1 MSSYDPSPEQL
12 YRQGL
17 QQYNRADWQ
26 GAIISF
32 TSLQNISDQYPEVE
46 ELLADARL
54 KFQFSD
60 VELPPAQLPPRRSLV
75 LPLIV
80 IIAAL
85 LIFGGSGY
93 AYYAWNSRPIVAAA
107 PTPTLTPAPTATT
120 QPTAKPTEVP
130 TPAPT
135 DVPLISGTVV
145 VTAAEGQTFVNTPAN
160 IEIIVDASGSMLA
173 TFEGSDKERWQV
185 AQEALSTLVSSG
197 TISDQS
203 AVVVRTYGRRRGN
216 DCNDLEVA
224 QTLSRFNAE
233 ALQAVIGGIKPAVG
247 GMTPLAASLRAASE
261 DLQAAEGSTVVILVT
276 DGLESCNGDPVAEA
290 ANFVKDTD
298 QRKVH
303 VIGFAL
309 GDQEASAKL
318 RQIAEQ
324 GKGLYFDANNSAQ
337 LTDALRQTIVLSY
350 QITTLDGEPVAAG
363 TVGSEP
369 VEIQPGEYKLKINA
383 NPEVEKDLVVE
394 NGGNVVVSL
403 RQGFGGLVAEVD
415 QQER

>member
-1 MSSYDPSPEQL
+1 MSSYDPNPEEL

-32 TSLQNISDQYPEVE
+32 TTLQNISDQYPEVE
-46 ELLADARL
+46 DLLADARL

-60 VELPPAQLPPRRSLV
+60 ADLPPALPPPRRSLM
-75 LPLIV
+75 LPLLAVIV
-80 IIAAL
+80 AL
-85 LIFGGSGY
+85 LIVGGSVY
-93 AYYAWNSRPIVAAA
+93 AFYAWNAQPIVAAA
-107 PTPTLTPAPTATT
+107 PTPTSTPAPTATT
-120 QPTAKPTEVP
+120 QPTTAPTVTP
-130 TPAPT
+130 TPQPT
-135 DVPLISGTVV
+135 DVPLIAGTVV

-173 TFEGSDKERWQV
+173 QVEGSEKERWQV

-224 QTLSRFNAE
+224 QTLSRYNAE

-247 GMTPLAASLRAASE
+247 GMTPLASSLRAASE

-290 ANFVKDTD
+290 ANFVRDTD

-309 GDQEASAKL
+309 GDQEASDKL

-350 QITTLDGEPVAAG
+350 QITTPAGEPVASG
-363 TVGSEP
+363 TVGTEP
-369 VEIQPGEYKLKINA
+369 VEIEPGEYKLKINA
-383 NPEVEKDLVVE
+383 NPAIEKDLVVE

>member
-1 MSSYDPSPEQL
+1 
-12 YRQGL
+12 
-17 QQYNRADWQ
+17 
-26 GAIISF
+26 
-32 TSLQNISDQYPEVE
+32 
-46 ELLADARL
+46 
-54 KFQFSD
+54 
-60 VELPPAQLPPRRSLV
+60 
-75 LPLIV
+75 
-80 IIAAL
+80 
-85 LIFGGSGY
+85 
-93 AYYAWNSRPIVAAA
+93 
-107 PTPTLTPAPTATT
+107 
-120 QPTAKPTEVP
+120 
-130 TPAPT
+130 
-135 DVPLISGTVV
+135 V

-224 QTLSRFNAE
+224 QTLSRYNAE

-383 NPEVEKDLVVE
+383 NPAVEKDLVVE

>member
-1 MSSYDPSPEQL
+1 MSSYDPNPEEL

-46 ELLADARL
+46 DLLADARL

-60 VELPPAQLPPRRSLV
+60 AELPPALPPPRRSRV
-75 LPLIV
+75 LPLLAL
-80 IIAAL
+80 IAAL
-85 LIFGGSGY
+85 LIIGGSVY
-93 AYYAWNSRPIVAAA
+93 AVYAWNAPPIVAAA

-120 QPTAKPTEVP
+120 QPTAAPTLTP
-130 TPAPT
+130 TTAPT
-135 DVPLISGTVV
+135 DVPLIAGTVV

-173 TFEGSDKERWQV
+173 KFEGSEKARWEV

-197 TISDQS
+197 TIAEQS

-224 QTLSRFNAE
+224 QTLSRYNAE

-290 ANFVKDTD
+290 ASFVKDTD

-309 GDQEASAKL
+309 GDQEASDKL

-337 LTDALRQTIVLSY
+337 LTEALRQTIVLSY
-350 QITTLDGEPVAAG
+350 QITTPAGEPVASG
-363 TVGSEP
+363 TVGTAP

-383 NPEVEKDLVVE
+383 NPAIEKELVVE

-403 RQGFGGLVAEVD
+403 RQGFGGLVAEVE